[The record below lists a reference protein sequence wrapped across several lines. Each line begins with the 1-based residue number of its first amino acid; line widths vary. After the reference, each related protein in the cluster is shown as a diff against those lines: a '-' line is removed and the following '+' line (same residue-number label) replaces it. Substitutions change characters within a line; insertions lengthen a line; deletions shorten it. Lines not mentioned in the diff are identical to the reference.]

1 MDSEMNGKAARRG
14 EGRSAHEVIVS
25 GVPPA
30 RDGKSRDDR
39 LYELAARIT
48 ERDRA
53 ICRLLHEHRV
63 LTTSQIEEVAFTSL
77 RKAQERLSLLHG
89 LEIVD

>member
-1 MDSEMNGKAARRG
+1 MDSEMNGSAARRG
-14 EGRSAHEVIVS
+14 EGRSGHEVVVS
-25 GVPPA
+25 HVGRA

-63 LTTSQIEEVAFTSL
+63 LTTSQLTAVAFSSL
-77 RKAQERLSLLHG
+77 RKAQERLSLLYG
-89 LEIVD
+89 LE